1 MVNISNKI
9 LGFAGIGTIFIGIIY
24 TYAGIITGILT
35 TGGFTSLGF
44 SLSFIDVMI
53 FIVGFMLIFTSI
65 TNENQVVN
73 LDENNEITGKL
84 DTIDYNSLNK

>member
-1 MVNISNKI
+1 MENISNKI

-24 TYAGIITGILT
+24 TYVGIITGILT
-35 TGGFTSLGF
+35 TWGFTSLGLL
-44 SLSFIDVMI
+44 LSFIDAVI

-65 TNENQVVN
+65 TNENHVVN

-84 DTIDYNSLNK
+84 DTNDFKSLNK